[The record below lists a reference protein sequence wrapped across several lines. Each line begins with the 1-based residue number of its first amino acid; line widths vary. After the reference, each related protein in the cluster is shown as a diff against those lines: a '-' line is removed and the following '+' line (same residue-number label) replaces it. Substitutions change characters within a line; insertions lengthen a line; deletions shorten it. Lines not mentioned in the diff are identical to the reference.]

1 LKRIGIVTSGGD
13 APGAET
19 ILVPEVKFT
28 IDDVVGTVKEN
39 VQKGKSRGSSWPQ
52 RGSAIPASFRGTS
65 KSLPASE
72 SRLSVLGYAQ
82 RGGHPTAR
90 SRYLASTFGDKAVE
104 LLLEERINSIVVLQN
119 GKITTISLE

>member
-1 LKRIGIVTSGGD
+1 MKRIGIVTSGGD

-39 VQKGKSRGSSWPQ
+39 VQKGKKSGIIVAAEGIGDTRELSRDVEKLTG
-52 RGSAIPASFRGTS
+52 I
-65 KSLPASE
+65 E